1 VNNLSDALNLAG
13 ILLAQSLAFGAMMAA
28 GTGWYKRFLSL
39 TSGTNKKPAPR
50 SSRGQS
56 AQRRRPTTKR

>member
-1 VNNLSDALNLAG
+1 V
-13 ILLAQSLAFGAMMAA
+13 QSLAFGAMMAA

-39 TSGTNKKPAPR
+39 TSGTNKKPASR

-56 AQRRRPTTKR
+56 PQRRRPTTKR